1 MALGI
6 LLMTSFL
13 FLSLAIY
20 ETFTHQRLFLIGLLL
35 GASYWTR
42 LNTILSIPFFI
53 VMLSDK
59 WLLESGKDSIL
70 KRVNLKPLIQL
81 GFGVGILL
89 ITTPAVVYSIFA
101 GIRNKLSLA
110 CWLGIFPVAL
120 LLFLKGGTG
129 WPQFGYRYVMDFLP
143 FLLLLIFKGIGN
155 EIKWDHKMFIC
166 LGILWNLWGVIFINK
181 FSWFEWW

>member
-1 MALGI
+1 
-6 LLMTSFL
+6 
-13 FLSLAIY
+13 
-20 ETFTHQRLFLIGLLL
+20 
-35 GASYWTR
+35 
-42 LNTILSIPFFI
+42 
-53 VMLSDK
+53 MLSDK

-120 LLFLKGGTG
+120 LLFLKGGLDG
-129 WPQFGYRYVMDFLP
+129 LSSDIAM
-143 FLLLLIFKGIGN
+143 
-155 EIKWDHKMFIC
+155 
-166 LGILWNLWGVIFINK
+166 
-181 FSWFEWW
+181 